1 MSEEGTEEV
10 RKAGSEEFQRD
21 LERAGKNYEAR
32 ERIANDP
39 ELAAERLIGVD
50 RDKYDVS
57 GYSDK
62 EIVMAYQGDDFDQQ
76 DYFRLTGKTPSGGG
90 GGGEKPMPETPSAG
104 DDRSVVINE
113 SEDSD
118 INVPSPVEGL
128 PDSFLGQYIAN
139 SFNAKGGTLTNTG
152 DINATGSVVLDNKVS
167 NQNKVNQ
174 IANQSYTADGFRL
187 NMGKLN
193 L

>member
-21 LERAGKNYEAR
+21 LERAGKSYEAR

-39 ELAAERLIGVD
+39 DSAAQYISGID

-57 GYSDK
+57 GYSDS
-62 EIVMAYQGDDFDQQ
+62 EIAMAFQGDDFDQQ

-90 GGGEKPMPETPSAG
+90 GGEKAKPETPSAG

-113 SEDSD
+113 PEEGD
-118 INVPSPVEGL
+118 INVPSPVDGL